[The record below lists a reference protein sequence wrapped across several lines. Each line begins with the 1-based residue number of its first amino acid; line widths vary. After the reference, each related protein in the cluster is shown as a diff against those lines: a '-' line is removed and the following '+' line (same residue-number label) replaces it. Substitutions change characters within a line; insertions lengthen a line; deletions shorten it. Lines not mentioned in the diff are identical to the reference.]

1 MVGLRAAVPTVRK
14 NCTNIDAPGTVL
26 VFKPSD
32 ATSDLDRVAYYVS
45 NGVLYKDV
53 YPYLGS
59 TTILQMTSD
68 DVTVNSL
75 FFNVDGA
82 NTSNGSLDTDD
93 ASQFDYRQP
102 IITIRISG
110 TTKPTKANM
119 SPTTFE
125 LQTAVSAREI
135 DNK

>member
-1 MVGLRAAVPTVRK
+1 
-14 NCTNIDAPGTVL
+14 
-26 VFKPSD
+26 
-32 ATSDLDRVAYYVS
+32 
-45 NGVLYKDV
+45 
-53 YPYLGS
+53 
-59 TTILQMTSD
+59 MTSD